1 MSTLTDRFLL
11 RLHGRMRSEGGFTL
25 IELMVALGVVLVAL
39 VAMAYL
45 ATVGFTDIALAR
57 QRQGANGLA
66 NQTMEQIRALP
77 FDTLKKGLANTD
89 LNGDANITKNG
100 PCAGTGTWY
109 CYAGEQ
115 IPRGTN
121 PNVVPLVP
129 HTQTITVGKTT
140 YTVRAYVTWYNNV
153 TTSNTFRLTVL
164 VTWPNAARQGVSS
177 SVQTQSIA
185 YSGAGCLSTKT
196 HPFAAPC
203 QPFFYGNATAGQ
215 GHFDVTGA
223 IEGIQLETAS
233 LLLTGESSNAQV
245 EQIAAVQ
252 GISTASGASLTL
264 NGQAAQVSG
273 GQQATSGADNDPAQ
287 PGQEYDSVLATGSG
301 GALLASSGGGSPN
314 LVTLTPSTSDPL
326 ATTSTTSASLVNP
339 IHLCPLFGIS
349 ENDLQ
354 ACGSSTAQQVGT
366 ASSTLALNKSL
377 SLGTTTLV
385 SALAPPSAGSSFVN
399 RQLQTGADGL
409 IHSDVVRPMGTVTL
423 ASLPS
428 GLDPAAVPVGWAGYL
443 VQISGVTETVTAE
456 TGTNSPAPTVAAAGT
471 IRYWNGIGYSTVAV
485 APGNSINLP
494 VASVHILTLV
504 GGKILQID
512 VQGSSVDCN
521 VWALGCPTTGGTST
535 SETLQTCSPVPCPNT
550 RSSATAQAGSPFLG
564 DLHYTVTYNGSVL
577 ANLTIHVDF
586 GSLLAQNTYQVA
598 PSAV

>member
-1 MSTLTDRFLL
+1 MRTLTGRFVL

-57 QRQGANGLA
+57 QRQGANSLA

-77 FDTLKKGLANTD
+77 FDELRTGLANTD
-89 LNGDANITKNG
+89 LAGDANITKNG
-100 PCAGTGTWY
+100 PCAGTGTWF

-115 IPRGTN
+115 IPHGARTS
-121 PNVVPLVP
+121 NVVPLFP
-129 HTQTITVGKTT
+129 HTQMIPVGKTT
-140 YTVRAYVTWYNNV
+140 YTVRAYITWYNNV
-153 TTSNTFRLTVL
+153 TTSKTFRLTVL
-164 VTWPNAARQGVSS
+164 VTWPNAARQGISS
-177 SVQTQSIA
+177 SVQTQSVA

-215 GHFDVTGA
+215 GHFDVTGT
-223 IEGIQLETAS
+223 IEGIQLQTAS
-233 LLLTGESSNAQV
+233 LLLTGESSNAQI
-245 EQIAAVQ
+245 EQISAVQ
-252 GISTASGASLTL
+252 GIVTASGASLTL
-264 NGQAAQVSG
+264 TSQAAQVSA
-273 GQQATSGADNDPAQ
+273 GQQVTSGADNDPAQ

-301 GALLASSGGGSPN
+301 GALSASSGGGSTN
-314 LVTLTPSTSDPL
+314 VLTLTPSTGDPL
-326 ATTSTTSASLVNP
+326 ATTSTTSASLVGN
-339 IHLCPLFGIS
+339 LCPLFGIS
-349 ENDLQ
+349 ENDQ
-354 ACGSSTAQQVGT
+354 QPCGSSTAQQIGT

-377 SLGTTTLV
+377 DLGTATLASV
-385 SALAPPSAGSSFVN
+385 LAAPSAGASFVN
-399 RQLQTGADGL
+399 REIQTGADGL
-409 IHSDVVRPMGTVTL
+409 IHSDVARHLGTVTL

-443 VQISGVTETVTAE
+443 VQVSGVTETITAE
-456 TGTNSPAPTVAAAGT
+456 TGTNTAAPTVATSGT
-471 IRYWNGIGYSTVAV
+471 ISYWNGAGYSSLTL
-485 APGNSINLP
+485 APGNSVNLP

-512 VQGSSVDCN
+512 VQGSSGDCN
-521 VWALGCPTTGGTST
+521 LWVLGCPTTGGTST
-535 SETLQTCSPVPCPNT
+535 AETLQTCSPVPCPNT
-550 RSSATAQAGSPFLG
+550 RSSATAQAGSPFVG